1 MESLLNRKG
10 FTLIELLIALVI
22 GSVLMAGMYRT
33 LLSQQQT
40 YTAGSQ
46 VANMHQNARIAV
58 EKMTR
63 EIRMAGSGNVNHL
76 LSLPGGVNGFR
87 NVITPGNNSIT
98 IVGAFKQARRN
109 NGGAISVTAA
119 GKDPS
124 TGKDTL
130 VLNYATDDFDGA
142 KHHFIS
148 IGGLQC
154 NIVASRSV
162 NTLLLD
168 QPLAAGIVVGTPVF
182 KAQAITYSLDLNH
195 LALQRDENTGGGAP
209 DLAENIEQLEFRY
222 VLKNETIPRFYNDPY
237 LASHLADIRM
247 ILVRAVARTDGKDPH
262 LSRVGDGYRRRE
274 LSSYVE
280 LRNL

>member
-87 NVITPGNNSIT
+87 NVITEAT
-98 IVGAFKQARRN
+98 
-109 NGGAISVTAA
+109 
-119 GKDPS
+119 KDIKDS
-124 TGKDTL
+124 T
-130 VLNYATDDFDGA
+130 
-142 KHHFIS
+142 
-148 IGGLQC
+148 
-154 NIVASRSV
+154 
-162 NTLLLD
+162 
-168 QPLAAGIVVGTPVF
+168 P
-182 KAQAITYSLDLNH
+182 
-195 LALQRDENTGGGAP
+195 
-209 DLAENIEQLEFRY
+209 
-222 VLKNETIPRFYNDPY
+222 
-237 LASHLADIRM
+237 
-247 ILVRAVARTDGKDPH
+247 
-262 LSRVGDGYRRRE
+262 
-274 LSSYVE
+274 
-280 LRNL
+280 